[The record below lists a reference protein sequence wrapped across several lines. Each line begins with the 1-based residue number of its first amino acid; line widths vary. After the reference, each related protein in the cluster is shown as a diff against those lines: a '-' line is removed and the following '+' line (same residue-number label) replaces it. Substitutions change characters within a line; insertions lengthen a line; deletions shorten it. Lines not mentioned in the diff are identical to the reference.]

1 MHAMICNVVVIKI
14 IKFDKV
20 KFNLIMGFLVVYLV
34 ILGSSMVKLKCQII
48 LVSH

>member
-1 MHAMICNVVVIKI
+1 MHAMICNVVVIKM

-20 KFNLIMGFLVVYLV
+20 KFNVITRFLVAYLV
-34 ILGSSMVKLKCQII
+34 ILGSRTVKLKGQII